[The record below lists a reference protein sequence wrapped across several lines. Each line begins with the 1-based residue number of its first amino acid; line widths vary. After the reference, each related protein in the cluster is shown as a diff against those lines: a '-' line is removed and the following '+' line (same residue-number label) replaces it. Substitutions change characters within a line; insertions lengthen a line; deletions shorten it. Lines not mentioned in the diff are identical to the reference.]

1 MFRKDPT
8 PLERTV
14 TSTTKGEEMKNN
26 RRDFL
31 KLSTAAALTAA
42 GFSGTEKAF
51 AAAGAVPAGGAFASP
66 APVPAPP
73 RGYEPFALGI
83 ITGIGKD
90 PEAAMAKVHSLEMHT
105 CQIDC
110 DLMDDETIERLQAA
124 LDKYKI
130 VVTAMGTDGPGPYI
144 YNFYDGPLTL
154 GLIPRTYRGQRIEK
168 LKKFSDQVKKLNVPA
183 IRIHAGFIPEDP
195 NTELYWESVEAL
207 KDVVSYCKQNGQD
220 FLYET
225 GTETPITLLRAMK
238 DIGLDNQGVNLDT
251 ANLILYGKANPL
263 DALDILGPYVKNTH
277 AKDGLY
283 PTNPR
288 DLGREVAIPH
298 GKVDFPKIIAKLKEL
313 NYQGPI
319 TIEREISGPQ
329 QLKDV
334 KKERDYLK
342 KLIES

>member
-1 MFRKDPT
+1 MK
-8 PLERTV
+8 
-14 TSTTKGEEMKNN
+14 KNN

-42 GFSGTEKAF
+42 GLGGVDRALAF
-51 AAAGAVPAGGAFASP
+51 PAALPAAAPDP
-66 APVPAPP
+66 APA
-73 RGYEPFALGI
+73 RGYKPMALGI
-83 ITGIGKD
+83 MIGLGND
-90 PEAAMAKVHSLEMHT
+90 PEATVAKVHSLGLST
-105 CQIDC
+105 CQMDADHLDD
-110 DLMDDETIERLQAA
+110 DLVERLRAA
-124 LDKYKI
+124 LDKYG
-130 VVTAMGTDGPGPYI
+130 VVMTAMGTDGPGPYI

-154 GLIPRTYRGQRIEK
+154 GLIPRTYRAQRVEK
-168 LKKFSDQVKKLNVPA
+168 LKKFSDYVKKLNVPA

-195 NTELYWESVEAL
+195 NDELYREAVETL
-207 KDVVSYCKQNGQD
+207 REVVSHCKRNGQQ

-225 GTETPITLLRAMK
+225 GTETPITMLRAIE

-251 ANLILYGKANPL
+251 ANLILYDKANPL

-288 DLGREVAIPH
+288 DLGREVEIPH
-298 GKVDFPKIIAKLKEL
+298 GKVDFPKIIARLRGL

-319 TIEREISGPQ
+319 TIEREISGPG
-329 QLKDV
+329 QLDSV
-334 KKERDYLK
+334 KREITYLR

>member
-1 MFRKDPT
+1 
-8 PLERTV
+8 
-14 TSTTKGEEMKNN
+14 MKNN

-42 GFSGTEKAF
+42 GM
-51 AAAGAVPAGGAFASP
+51 GGANQALAASSGLSTPEALAAP
-66 APVPAPP
+66 APVPAAA
-73 RGYEPFALGI
+73 RGYEPMALGI
-83 ITGIGKD
+83 MTGIGTD
-90 PEAAMAKVHSLEMHT
+90 PEAAMARVHSLDMHT
-105 CQIDC
+105 CQIDA

-130 VVTAMGTDGPGPYI
+130 VVTAMGTGGPGPDI

-154 GLIPRTYRGQRIEK
+154 GLVPPTYRAQRVEK

-183 IRIHAGFIPEDP
+183 IRIHAGFVPEDP
-195 NTELYWESVEAL
+195 SEHLYWESVTTL
-207 KDVVSYCKQNGQD
+207 RDVVSHCKRNGQD

-225 GTETPITLLRAMK
+225 GTETPITVLRLMK

-283 PTNPR
+283 PTNGH
-288 DLGREVAIPH
+288 DLGKEVAIPH

-319 TIEREISGPQ
+319 TIEREISGPEQ
-329 QLKDV
+329 MEDV
-334 KKERDYLK
+334 KRERDYLR
-342 KLIES
+342 KLIHS

>member
-1 MFRKDPT
+1 M
-8 PLERTV
+8 E
-14 TSTTKGEEMKNN
+14 TKKN

-42 GFSGTEKAF
+42 GIGKVERAL
-51 AAAGAVPAGGAFASP
+51 ASP
-66 APVPAPP
+66 GAQPMASPESAAP
-73 RGYEPFALGI
+73 RGYKPMALGI
-83 ITGIGKD
+83 IVGLGND
-90 PEAAMAKVHSLEMHT
+90 PEKTIATVHDLEMPT
-105 CQIDC
+105 CQIDAGHLDD
-110 DLMDDETIERLQAA
+110 DLVQRLQAA
-124 LDKYKI
+124 LDKYGI

-154 GLIPRTYRGQRIEK
+154 GLVPRTYRAQRVEK
-168 LKKFSDQVKKLNVPA
+168 LKKFSDYVKKLNVPA

-195 NTELYWESVEAL
+195 NDELYRETVETFR
-207 KDVVSYCKQNGQD
+207 DVVSHCKRNGQQ

-225 GTETPITLLRAMK
+225 GTETPITMLRAIE
-238 DIGLDNQGVNLDT
+238 DVGLDNQGVNLDT
-251 ANLILYGKANPL
+251 ANLILYDKANPL

-288 DLGREVAIPH
+288 DLGEEVEIPH
-298 GKVDFPKIIAKLKEL
+298 GKVDFPRIIARLKAL

-319 TIEREISGPQ
+319 TIEREISGPG
-329 QLKDV
+329 QLASV
-334 KKERDYLK
+334 RRERDYLK